1 LKILNYFLI
10 YSPLEIFA
18 IIKYINSK
26 TAKLSKREKI
36 DIKVRQRIS
45 VLKKFVMFYLVAI
58 QKIYNFQINK
68 SPKNIESLKI
78 IIACHL

>member
-10 YSPLEIFA
+10 YSPLKIFA
-18 IIKYINSK
+18 IIQYINSK
-26 TAKLSKREKI
+26 NAKLSKREKI

-45 VLKKFVMFYLVAI
+45 VLKKFVRFYLVAI
-58 QKIYNFQINK
+58 QKIYDFQISK

-78 IIACHL
+78 IVACHL